1 MAKLSDAQTA
11 TLTRGAQRD
20 DGLLSPAPK
29 TPPHMALAMANKMQ
43 AAGLVEAVT
52 VLVGESVYWSDDA
65 GQDWGY
71 RVTPAGFTALGI
83 ALVEWP
89 AYALGPINDAINDVI
104 DAALADEPA
113 ANEPAAD
120 EAAADEAT
128 PAEGLASELAPSKD
142 KLSLRDTVATFLA
155 AWDACTAQDATDNPI
170 SRAVA
175 QMRLAMPTAK
185 GPKEA
190 KPAGEVGTPRAG
202 SKTEMVIAL
211 LRRQGGATAGE
222 IERATGWSNTSMRGF
237 VSSLKTKRGLDV
249 GGAKHAGE
257 RRYWIGDANGPS
269 QIETPTA
276 TAKAAPG
283 EPAF

>member
-43 AAGLVEAVT
+43 ASGLVEAVT
-52 VLVGESVYWSDDA
+52 VPVGESVYWSDDA

-71 RVTPAGFTALGI
+71 RVTLAGFRALGI
-83 ALVEWP
+83 ALEERPAYTHSAMDDELHAAFPDWP
-89 AYALGPINDAINDVI
+89 AADDATLDAVA
-104 DAALADEPA
+104 DGADQPLVSAAALAA
-113 ANEPAAD
+113 SITARNANA
-120 EAAADEAT
+120 
-128 PAEGLASELAPSKD
+128 LN
-142 KLSLRDTVATFLA
+142 LRDTVATFLA
-155 AWDACTAQDATDNPI
+155 AWDACTSQDATDNPI

-190 KPAGEVGTPRAG
+190 KPTGEVGTPRAG

-237 VSSLKTKRGLDV
+237 VSGLKTKRGLDV

-269 QIETPTA
+269 QIETSTA

-283 EPAF
+283 DAAF